1 MRKSWKERLENDLGL
16 PQVKPIPSRMRRRHG
31 QGTIVIPAPME
42 VAKAM
47 YQVPK
52 GKLTT
57 VARIAETLARA
68 HDATVGCSVTTGI
81 FAWIAAYAADEAARK
96 GKKNVFPYWR
106 VLKAGGELNSKC
118 PGGVENL
125 IGRLESEGHQ
135 VFQRGRRLLRPGLRT
150 KADEFVTV

>member
-52 GKLTT
+52 GKLAT
-57 VARIAETLARA
+57 VADR
-68 HDATVGCSVTTGI
+68 
-81 FAWIAAYAADEAARK
+81 
-96 GKKNVFPYWR
+96 
-106 VLKAGGELNSKC
+106 
-118 PGGVENL
+118 
-125 IGRLESEGHQ
+125 
-135 VFQRGRRLLRPGLRT
+135 
-150 KADEFVTV
+150 